1 MKPKTAFNMGQVISG
16 AGKVLSPIAQR
27 ASAMAKPVV
36 QGAQRLGQK
45 VMSNPGVQNVV
56 NKGKQLGQQA
66 SKFVQTPQGALLA
79 GGGLGLA
86 AGAANMAAGGLA
98 GQAAMEH
105 APQIRNAVGAASM
118 GIPGAYMSRKAASVR
133 EERLLKKAKLVLVK
147 NAIAQRS

>member
-86 AGAANMAAGGLA
+86 AGGVAATGL
-98 GQAAMEH
+98 
-105 APQIRNAVGAASM
+105 
-118 GIPGAYMSRKAASVR
+118 PGAYMSRKAASVR